1 MEKVRKILKGQKYLS
16 LLRGKYENMKLQV
29 QEKAKK
35 IYFLNRN
42 KKRTVSANIN
52 KKARNKNIKDAYKK
66 SDYEL
71 LIEYFKEN

>member
-1 MEKVRKILKGQKYLS
+1 MEKQRKILKGQKYLS
-16 LLRGKYENMKLQV
+16 MLRDKYENMKLQV

-42 KKRTVSANIN
+42 KKRTVSAIIN
-52 KKARNKNIKDAYKK
+52 KKARNINIKDAYKK